1 MILNVVKGT
10 LFLFLTAI
18 GIVGNIIVFVNFIYR
33 FWRGTQKKSTHL
45 ILIHLAFA
53 NTIILLSKGL
63 PMAIAAFGLRY
74 LLDDIGCKL
83 VVFLQRVA
91 REFSICT
98 TTLLTVVQAITISP
112 RSSLCW
118 RFKPKTPRK
127 ILPLFLFF
135 WILTSLKRINL
146 FQHIANV
153 RANTSEAAKT
163 DNYCYFQPESQKAK
177 WLVLILMTMHSAV
190 FQGVMGGA
198 GGYMLLLLHKH
209 HQRVLYLQT
218 SHLHKTLPEMRAAH
232 SVLLLM
238 FCFLFFYWT
247 DCVLYIFLNSV
258 LEINSAMLNIHG
270 ILTIGYACLSP
281 FVLIQRDGGLTCCN
295 FLSKRKTLKISV
307 AVICQ

>member
-10 LFLFLTAI
+10 LFLFLTGI
-18 GIVGNIIVFVNFIYR
+18 GIVGNIIVFVNFIHR
-33 FWRGTQKKSTHL
+33 FWRGVQKKSTHL

-63 PMAIAAFGLRY
+63 PMAIAAFGLRHF
-74 LLDDIGCKL
+74 LDDIGCK
-83 VVFLQRVA
+83 VVICLERVA
-91 REFSICT
+91 RDFSICT
-98 TTLLTVVQAITISP
+98 TSLLTVVHAIIISP

-118 RFKPKTPRK
+118 RFKPKTPKK

-135 WILTSLKRINL
+135 WILTSLKCINL

-153 RANTSEAAKT
+153 RENTSEAAT
-163 DNYCYFQPESQKAK
+163 TNIYCSFQPGSQKAK
-177 WLVLILMTMHSAV
+177 WVVLSLMAMHSAM

-198 GGYMLLLLHKH
+198 SGYMLFLLHKH

-247 DCVLYIFLNSV
+247 DCVLYLFLNSV
-258 LEINSAMLNIHG
+258 LETNSKMVNIHD